1 MKNDETQ
8 CIEWFTILKGVVLWR
23 VCEGYIT
30 FGVKSSLNERI
41 SEAVLKS
48 SLMPFQSSDAMTFEI
63 KTFEI
68 ENEGYMYIL

>member
-1 MKNDETQ
+1 M
-8 CIEWFTILKGVVLWR
+8 
-23 VCEGYIT
+23 
-30 FGVKSSLNERI
+30 KSSLNERI

-68 ENEGYMYIL
+68 DILMTFYMDFM